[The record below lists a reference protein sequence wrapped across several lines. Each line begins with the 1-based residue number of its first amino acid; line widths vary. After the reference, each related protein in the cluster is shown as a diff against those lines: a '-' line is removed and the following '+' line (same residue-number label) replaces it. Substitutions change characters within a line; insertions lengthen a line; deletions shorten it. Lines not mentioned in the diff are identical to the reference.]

1 MYTIIAVLLCLWL
14 VGVLSH
20 VGGGLIHTLLLVCGV
35 LFLIQMFSGRA
46 TV

>member
-1 MYTIIAVLLCLWL
+1 MYTIISVLLCLWL
-14 VGVLSH
+14 IGVLAH

-35 LFLIQMFSGRA
+35 LFLIEMFSGRA